1 MVSVID
7 KARRQ
12 AKKALEML
20 YEDTCIISSYGKRT
34 DSKTHLTSSEPV
46 MICKDQPCKLSFEN
60 QPASSESRT
69 VDTTSQ
75 SIRLFLP
82 PDIVVQAGCEISVMH
97 KGVTTAYKNSGKPA
111 IYTTHQEINLELKA
125 VHP

>member
-20 YEDTCIISSYGKRT
+20 YEDICIISSYEKKI

-46 MICKDQPCKLSFEN
+46 VICKDQPCKLSFEN
-60 QPASSESRT
+60 QPANSESRT
-69 VDTTSQ
+69 ADTTSQ
-75 SIRLFLP
+75 SIRLFLS
-82 PDIVVQAGCEISVMH
+82 PDIAVPAGCEISVTH
-97 KGVTTAYKNSGKPA
+97 KGVTTVYKNSGKPA
-111 IYTTHQEINLELKA
+111 IYTTHQEINLDLKA